1 MLTTVISSTAATTTA
16 VSTTAV
22 STTAATTAAVSSAL
36 TSSSSMVTSSA
47 ASSSA
52 VASVISMTTPIGLP
66 EFGVLAV
73 IALIILLSAK
83 EILSASHLWSRPVN
97 CSLNMGIMTL
107 LISFFAIVTFNVTA
121 IV

>member
-1 MLTTVISSTAATTTA
+1 MLTTVISSTAAT
-16 VSTTAV
+16 TTAV

-52 VASVISMTTPIGLP
+52 TVISMTTPIGLP
-66 EFGVLAV
+66 ELGVLAV

-107 LISFFAIVTFNVTA
+107 LISFFAIVIFNVTA